1 MEYFVPAFW
10 VSVITYYLLLL
21 INFLNM
27 HAEPKKH
34 HTWERKQS
42 TIVPPVNITMHTFW
56 KQGGLLLLIYAE
68 LAKPQE

>member
-1 MEYFVPAFW
+1 
-10 VSVITYYLLLL
+10 
-21 INFLNM
+21 M